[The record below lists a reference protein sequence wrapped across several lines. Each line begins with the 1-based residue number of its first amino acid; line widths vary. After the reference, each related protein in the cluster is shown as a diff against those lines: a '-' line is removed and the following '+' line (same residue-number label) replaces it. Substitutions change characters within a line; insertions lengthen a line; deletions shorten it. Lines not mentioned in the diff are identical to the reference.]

1 MSITFLFLCYNYFG
15 DNMTYK
21 EFQILDNTFND
32 SVFLS
37 KVNNIFV
44 KLFTDIMLEEL
55 SDVQHFISN
64 NVYNY
69 AKNIIDNANKKN
81 ARQMYD
87 ELNVK
92 DSTII
97 NIEEIDNEYV
107 ITVLLL
113 ARYYNYLIDKVTN
126 ERISG
131 DNNYRTED
139 TYYLTLVKNK
149 NVKNEDVVK
158 KCPGCGAS
166 LSVNTS
172 GVCPYCKSIYD
183 QRNHDWIL
191 TKIEKR

>member
-92 DSTII
+92 DST
-97 NIEEIDNEYV
+97 
-107 ITVLLL
+107 
-113 ARYYNYLIDKVTN
+113 K
-126 ERISG
+126 
-131 DNNYRTED
+131 
-139 TYYLTLVKNK
+139 
-149 NVKNEDVVK
+149 
-158 KCPGCGAS
+158 
-166 LSVNTS
+166 
-172 GVCPYCKSIYD
+172 
-183 QRNHDWIL
+183 
-191 TKIEKR
+191 